1 MPRKPSKRKST
12 KRNKSKSS
20 SGKRTRTY
28 PIVKPAIKLSPRP
41 LVGFWQVRGGTILSL
56 LLLAAFGLIM
66 SQFFTTYRFYVYEV
80 KVRGN
85 QFVDP
90 QEIYDVSGLHELS
103 IFWINPDKVEAAI
116 LSNLLGVKEA
126 TVTCRLPNRVTIE
139 VVERQMKVVWRWGE
153 KRYGV
158 DEQGAILPLEGEWEG
173 MLLIQDLTSVPPEV
187 RHRIDPEVIRSALEL
202 QKFLPETAVLQYSDD
217 RGLSFHQEGYPIY
230 LGKGDMAEKMKIVN
244 ALVQSLASD
253 GIQPQFVDVRFPE
266 SPYYQ

>member
-1 MPRKPSKRKST
+1 
-12 KRNKSKSS
+12 
-20 SGKRTRTY
+20 
-28 PIVKPAIKLSPRP
+28 
-41 LVGFWQVRGGTILSL
+41 
-56 LLLAAFGLIM
+56 
-66 SQFFTTYRFYVYEV
+66 
-80 KVRGN
+80 
-85 QFVDP
+85 
-90 QEIYDVSGLHELS
+90 
-103 IFWINPDKVEAAI
+103 
-116 LSNLLGVKEA
+116 
-126 TVTCRLPNRVTIE
+126 
-139 VVERQMKVVWRWGE
+139 MKVVWRWGE

-173 MLLIQDLTSVPPEV
+173 MLLIQDLTSVSPEV

-202 QKFLPETAVLQYSDD
+202 RKFLPETAVLQYSDD